1 MGPFKRQN
9 KDKMKSNAKQ
19 VQDEQPQLY
28 TTDAT
33 PQQDLSNITKNTNI
47 ADLPRDDILSEAPA
61 ATEETS
67 SEKFTSSSENDIQ
80 GFVEEWIRII
90 RSSTSR
96 VFLMSKKESA
106 RLLYNVADAY
116 NISIEESRFIA
127 VLSSAYVNTK
137 SESTR
142 VSNAAL
148 DVISNVYGVSKVES
162 FRLLNSVAQS
172 YNISTDDVH
181 AIKYLSE
188 AYDMS
193 GNFLSGLYNISKEES
208 IRLLTH
214 AAETYNIATENATAM
229 ICLSKAYNISK
240 TESSNLFDAVVRA
253 YNNSKGSKTNGSSFR
268 TLSRTDPSLSSDSFY
283 GIAAIAL
290 ILFILKWVRKWVR
303 EKLIARRRKVQFG
316 GDNGDDQL
324 GNMEGMQILRSTRD
338 RSSTYDFFGMHLNQ
352 ARGLS
357 GSFEDH
363 SRGSRGRSSS
373 AETFG
378 PPQIK
383 RERLGSMDIFYSKAK
398 MKKTK
403 PRLTTQTSVST
414 SSPRATLAPQ
424 EFVRSQLIFDENEE
438 EGFLYDEFGLVT
450 LVRFH

>member
-1 MGPFKRQN
+1 MGPFKRTN
-9 KDKMKSNAKQ
+9 KNKMKSNAKQ
-19 VQDEQPQLY
+19 VEDEQPQLY

-33 PQQDLSNITKNTNI
+33 PQQDLPNITNDMNI
-47 ADLPRDDILSEAPA
+47 ADLPRDDIISEAPA
-61 ATEETS
+61 TTEETS
-67 SEKFTSSSENDIQ
+67 SEKSIPSSEDDIQ
-80 GFVEEWIRII
+80 GFIEEWVRII
-90 RSSTSR
+90 RSSMSR
-96 VFLMSKKESA
+96 AFLVSKKESA
-106 RLLYNVADAY
+106 RLMYNVADAY

-142 VSNAAL
+142 VSNAVL
-148 DVISNVYGVSKVES
+148 DVLSNIYGVSKVES
-162 FRLLNSVAQS
+162 SRLLNSVAQS
-172 YNISTDDVH
+172 YDISTDDVD
-181 AIKYLSE
+181 AIKYISE
-188 AYDMS
+188 AYNMS
-193 GNFLSGLYNISKEES
+193 GNFLSGLYNMSKEES

-214 AAETYNIATENATAM
+214 AAETYNIATENATGM

-268 TLSRTDPSLSSDSFY
+268 TLSRTDPSLSLDSFY
-283 GIAAIAL
+283 GIAVIAL
-290 ILFILKWVRKWVR
+290 IFFILKWVR
-303 EKLIARRRKVQFG
+303 EKLIARRQKVQFG
-316 GDNGDDQL
+316 GDVGDDQL
-324 GNMEGMQILRSTRD
+324 GNMEGMKILRSSRD

-352 ARGLS
+352 ARGRS
-357 GSFEDH
+357 GSFEEL

-373 AETFG
+373 NETFG

-398 MKKTK
+398 IEKKK
-403 PRLTTQTSVST
+403 PGLTTQTSVST
-414 SSPRATLAPQ
+414 VSPRATLAPQ
-424 EFVRSQLIFDENEE
+424 AYVRSQLIFDENEE